1 MLWPQF
7 HSWVGE
13 ICWRRDKLPTPV
25 FLGFP
30 GGSTGKE
37 SARNAQDPISVPG
50 LERSAGEGISCPL
63 QYSWAFLCGLAGKE
77 STCSMGDL
85 GLIPGLGR
93 SPGER
98 KDYPFQY
105 SGLENSMDC
114 IGHAVTKSQT
124 LLSDLH
130 FQENVSWKLLLSIHE
145 QRWNLIFHIMC
156 RLEEI
161 IFASERREIHRDHGK

>member
-1 MLWPQF
+1 MSANLFNKEKGLPDGSVVKSLLASRKSRFDPWIRKIP
-7 HSWVGE
+7 
-13 ICWRRDKLPTPV
+13 WRRNRLPTPV

-30 GGSTGKE
+30 CGSAKE
-37 SARNAQDPISVPG
+37 SSCNA
-50 LERSAGEGISCPL
+50 
-63 QYSWAFLCGLAGKE
+63 
-77 STCSMGDL
+77 GDL

-93 SPGER
+93 SPGEG
-98 KDYPFQY
+98 KGYPLQC

-114 IGHAVTKSQT
+114 ISMGLQRVGHW
-124 LLSDLH
+124 LSDFH

-161 IFASERREIHRDHGK
+161 IFASERRREIHRDHGK

>member
-37 SARNAQDPISVPG
+37 SARNAQDPSSVPG
-50 LERSAGEGISCPL
+50 LERSAGEEISCPL

-77 STCSMGDL
+77 STFSMGDL

-105 SGLENSMDC
+105 FGLENSMEC
-114 IGHAVTKSQT
+114 TVHGVTKRRT
-124 LLSDLH
+124 WLSDLKKKVH
-130 FQENVSWKLLLSIHE
+130 LVAGTVDIKTCFQPFVSCIECDQNFLPW
-145 QRWNLIFHIMC
+145 
-156 RLEEI
+156 
-161 IFASERREIHRDHGK
+161 D